1 LIKPETIQKI
11 LETAHVE
18 EVVGDFVSLKKRGV
32 NYLGLCPF
40 HNEKTPS
47 FVVSPAK
54 GIYKCFG
61 CGKAGNAVNFVME
74 HEHYSYPEALRF
86 LAKKYNIEI
95 EEEALTPE
103 MQQQIDERESLFTLN
118 TFVNNYFQEN
128 LFNSEE
134 GKAIGLSYFKEREF
148 LEVTIKKF
156 QLGYALD
163 KWDDYS
169 RHAVENGFKKEVLFK
184 TGLSIDKGDKM
195 MDRFRGRV
203 MFPIHN
209 LTGKVIGFGGRILS
223 KEKSTAKYVNSPQS
237 EIYDKSKTLYGIYF
251 ARNAILK
258 NNRCYLVEGY
268 TDVISM
274 HQAGIENV
282 VASSGTSL
290 TVDQIKLIKR
300 FTPNITILY
309 DGDPAGIKASFR
321 GINLILEQGL
331 NVKIVLFPEGE
342 DPDSFVRAH
351 PVTEVEEFISKQA
364 SDFISFKA
372 KLLLQDTAGDPSARA
387 ALIKDMVETISYIPD
402 QINRTVY
409 VQECSAIM
417 DVPEQTLVNELNKL
431 LRNKYRKKIRATEQE
446 VPDEIT
452 IDKEPVK
459 EFNKLDSIYQEQE
472 IIRLLLIYGDQ
483 SFTEKNNDDEEPIQH
498 NIAQYVVND
507 LVNDGISFT
516 NASLTAIFQIYRSAV
531 EKGEVPRT
539 SFFVNHPQKE
549 IAQKAIE
556 LISTPYELS
565 ANWEKNK
572 IFVKTEEDQ
581 LQVLTKTSLLALKEK
596 HLSKLLKDV
605 EDKLKDNTDEEAI
618 KELLETFKALKQIHT
633 NINQSLQRQILP

>member
-1 LIKPETIQKI
+1 MIKPETIQKI
-11 LETAHVE
+11 VETAHVE
-18 EVVGDFVSLKKRGV
+18 EVIGDFVSLKKRGV

-128 LFNSEE
+128 LFNTDE
-134 GKAIGLSYFKEREF
+134 GKAIGLTYFKEREF

-169 RHAVENGFKKEVLFK
+169 RHAIENGFKKEGLFK
-184 TGLSIDKGDKM
+184 TGVTIDKGDKM

-203 MFPIHN
+203 IFPIHN

-223 KEKSTAKYVNSPQS
+223 KDKSTAKYVNSPQS

-258 NNRCYLVEGY
+258 NNQCYLVEGY

-290 TVDQIKLIKR
+290 TV
-300 FTPNITILY
+300 
-309 DGDPAGIKASFR
+309 
-321 GINLILEQGL
+321 EQ
-331 NVKIVLFPEGE
+331 
-342 DPDSFVRAH
+342 
-351 PVTEVEEFISKQA
+351 
-364 SDFISFKA
+364 
-372 KLLLQDTAGDPSARA
+372 
-387 ALIKDMVETISYIPD
+387 
-402 QINRTVY
+402 
-409 VQECSAIM
+409 
-417 DVPEQTLVNELNKL
+417 
-431 LRNKYRKKIRATEQE
+431 
-446 VPDEIT
+446 
-452 IDKEPVK
+452 
-459 EFNKLDSIYQEQE
+459 
-472 IIRLLLIYGDQ
+472 
-483 SFTEKNNDDEEPIQH
+483 
-498 NIAQYVVND
+498 
-507 LVNDGISFT
+507 
-516 NASLTAIFQIYRSAV
+516 
-531 EKGEVPRT
+531 
-539 SFFVNHPQKE
+539 
-549 IAQKAIE
+549 
-556 LISTPYELS
+556 
-565 ANWEKNK
+565 
-572 IFVKTEEDQ
+572 
-581 LQVLTKTSLLALKEK
+581 
-596 HLSKLLKDV
+596 
-605 EDKLKDNTDEEAI
+605 I
-618 KELLETFKALKQIHT
+618 KELKSFA
-633 NINQSLQRQILP
+633 S

>member
-1 LIKPETIQKI
+1 MIKPETIQKI
-11 LETAHVE
+11 VETAHVE
-18 EVVGDFVSLKKRGV
+18 EVIGDFVSLKKRGV

-61 CGKAGNAVNFVME
+61 CGKAGNAVNFIME

-95 EEEALTPE
+95 EEEAMTPE
-103 MQQQIDERESLFTLN
+103 MQLQIDERESLFTLN
-118 TFVNNYFQEN
+118 TFINNYFQEN
-128 LFNSEE
+128 LFNTDE
-134 GKAIGLSYFKEREF
+134 GKAIGLTYFKEREF

-169 RHAVENGFKKEVLFK
+169 RHALENGFKKEVLFK
-184 TGLSIDKGDKM
+184 TGVSIDKGDKM

-203 MFPIHN
+203 IFPIHN

-223 KEKSTAKYVNSPQS
+223 KDKSTAKYVNSPQS

-331 NVKIVLFPEGE
+331 NVKIVLFPEGD
-342 DPDSFVRAH
+342 DPDSYVRAH
-351 PVTEVEEFISKQA
+351 STTEVEEFITKQS

-372 KLLLQDTAGDPSARA
+372 RLLLEDTAGDPAARA
-387 ALIKDMVETISYIPD
+387 GLIRDMVETISYIPD
-402 QINRTVY
+402 QISRTVY
-409 VQECSAIM
+409 TQECSAIM

-446 VPDEIT
+446 VPGEIA
-452 IDKEPVK
+452 IQEEAIK
-459 EFNKLDSIYQEQE
+459 EFDKLDSKYQEQE
-472 IIRLLLIYGDQ
+472 IIRLLLTYGDK
-483 SFTEKNNDDEEPIQH
+483 SFTEIVSEDEEPVKH
-498 NIAQYVVND
+498 NIAEYVIYD
-507 LVNDGISFT
+507 LLRDEIIFT
-516 NASLTAIFQIYRSAV
+516 DKSLFKIFDIYREAV
-531 EKGEVPRT
+531 QNGEVPRT
-539 SFFVNHPQKE
+539 SFFVNHPEQE
-549 IAQKAIE
+549 IANKTIE

-565 ANWEKNK
+565 PNWEKNK

-581 LQVLTKTSLLALKEK
+581 LQVLTKTTLLALKEK
-596 HLSKLLKDV
+596 HISRLLKV
-605 EDKLKDNTDEEAI
+605 IENKLKEPTDELSVI
-618 KELLETFKALKQIHT
+618 ELLENYKALKEAHK
-633 NINQSLQRQILP
+633 NINQALERQILP